1 MVRFEWLTR
10 LRLESKILVLQIAQA
25 LAEQRRCCQSASIR
39 ASRRLRPTQQYESRS
54 PPVPEAF
61 GIVGEEC
68 CHQCDDYRMY
78 WQGELLNIHVAPK
91 ASAPMVALSEVRL
104 VTGIGLEGD
113 RYATGLGSYSKKH
126 HIDRQATLIE
136 VEVLEALA
144 RDRDIELAPHEH
156 RRNLTTRGVP
166 LNHLVGQYFRIG
178 DCVLYGGRLNVP
190 CLYLENLLAKKVFKA
205 LLNRSG
211 LNCRIVVGGIIRT
224 HDRVQ
229 WCEPGSLDVSV
240 RLANEA
246 IPLQRPPE
254 V

>member
-1 MVRFEWLTR
+1 
-10 LRLESKILVLQIAQA
+10 
-25 LAEQRRCCQSASIR
+25 
-39 ASRRLRPTQQYESRS
+39 
-54 PPVPEAF
+54 
-61 GIVGEEC
+61 
-68 CHQCDDYRMY
+68 
-78 WQGELLNIHVAPK
+78 LNIHVAAQ
-91 ASAPMVALSEVRL
+91 ASAPMVELSQVRL
-104 VTGIGLEGD
+104 VEGIGLEDD
-113 RYATGLGSYSKKH
+113 RYATGLGTYSKRP

-136 VEVLEALA
+136 VEVLEALL
-144 RDRDIELAPHEH
+144 RDRDLELAPHEH

-190 CLYLENLLAKKVFKA
+190 CLYLETLLAKKVFKA

-224 HDRVQ
+224 HDRIG
-229 WCEPGSLDVSV
+229 WCDPDSLEVSV

-254 V
+254 A